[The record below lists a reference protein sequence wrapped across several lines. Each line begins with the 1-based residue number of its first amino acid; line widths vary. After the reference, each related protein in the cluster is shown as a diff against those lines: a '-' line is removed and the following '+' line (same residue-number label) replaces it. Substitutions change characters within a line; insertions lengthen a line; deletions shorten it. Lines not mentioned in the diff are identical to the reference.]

1 MHIYPQKSCESYYL
15 ESFHAYLPNSLTDI
29 SETLLVWAAAH
40 CEKEIAKKTTKSFMI
55 EIIPPGLLR
64 SAGTPRKYLHGC
76 DDATVSVLWMMDT
89 SLLSVRRCIDSRHVD
104 LINPEWRVQ
113 GFFEASQ
120 HHIWHHLIV
129 RSSSAHQHAQHLL
142 SMSDHSTHQL
152 ISSSVLFS
160 AQSLEP

>member
-76 DDATVSVLWMMDT
+76 DDAICTMDDGY
-89 SLLSVRRCIDSRHVD
+89 I
-104 LINPEWRVQ
+104 
-113 GFFEASQ
+113 AS
-120 HHIWHHLIV
+120 IG
-129 RSSSAHQHAQHLL
+129 
-142 SMSDHSTHQL
+142 
-152 ISSSVLFS
+152 SSVYRFETRKS
-160 AQSLEP
+160 NQSRVEGTGIL